1 MNNITVEENANTD
14 TSRQFTVR
22 VDDGVS
28 QSEHLVTIPEDMYQ
42 QLTQGKITHEEL
54 LEKTFEFLLERES
67 KESILFTFNLNVITS
82 YFPEYEDE
90 IKKIITAS

>member
-1 MNNITVEENANTD
+1 MNNITVEENARTE
-14 TSRQFTVR
+14 TSRQFSVT

-28 QSEHLVTIPEDMYQ
+28 TSEHLVTVPENMYKE
-42 QLTQGKITHEEL
+42 LTQGAVTHEEL

-67 KESILFTFNLNVITS
+67 KESILFTFDLDVITS

-90 IKKIITAS
+90 IKNIITA